1 MKKYVFAISGASGS
15 IIGIRVLKELIKHS
29 EIHLVISSQSFSII
43 KEETGIDFSVNK
55 SSQFTFHGSQSWKRS
70 EIQKADTAIER
81 KIRDYFK
88 SRQIHYHS
96 EYDLAAP
103 VSSGSFKTDGMLV
116 VPCSM
121 KTLSGIANGY
131 ANNLIER
138 AADVTIKE
146 GRALLLSPREMPF
159 SAIHLENMLKLSSIG
174 VKIAPPVLAFYHK
187 PKKIEDIVD
196 FIAGKIL
203 DAVGVEHEIY
213 KRWGTAGSKQ

>member
-15 IIGIRVLKELIKHS
+15 IIGIRVLKELIKKS
-29 EIHLVISSQSFSII
+29 ELHLLVSSQSFSII
-43 KEETGIDFSVNK
+43 KDETGIDFSGK
-55 SSQFTFHGSQSWKRS
+55 TSAET
-70 EIQKADTAIER
+70 ER
-81 KIRDYFK
+81 KIRKHFNSK
-88 SRQIHYHS
+88 QIHYHA

-146 GRALLLSPREMPF
+146 GRTLLLSPREMPF
-159 SAIHLENMLKLSSIG
+159 SAIHLENMLKLSRIG

-187 PKKIEDIVD
+187 PKKIDDIVD

-203 DAVGVEHEIY
+203 
-213 KRWGTAGSKQ
+213 